1 MLCDVALR
9 RVKIICTIGPAS
21 DGPDVLRDL
30 IGAGMD
36 VARLNFSHGTQQE
49 HAARIAAI
57 RQAADD
63 CGRPVAILQDLCG
76 PKIRCTCF
84 EGGTLALKVGEP
96 LRLKASDDRQAVAP
110 AGHIFILYPH
120 LVEDLHQGD
129 RVLLDD
135 GRVGV
140 RITGC
145 DGDHLKAVV
154 EQAGTLRNNVGTH
167 LPPERMRIATLTDK
181 DKRDLSFGLSQ
192 GVDYVAL
199 SFVRNASEVQ
209 LVKDICEAWGSPTP
223 VVSKIETPQA
233 IDHLEAIMLASDAV
247 MIARGDLGVEF
258 SPESV
263 PVMQRNILGLAR
275 RHRRPVIVA
284 TEMMQSMVTA
294 TRPTRAEASDVATA
308 VFEGTDAVMLSGET
322 ATGAHPALVVRSM
335 HRIIVEAEQSRFQPP
350 PVDPPTPR
358 RQLVAQSVAQ
368 GACEIADRTGARVLV
383 AFTETGRTARFAS
396 QARPTV
402 PIIGVSHNGKALRQL
417 CLCWGVT
424 PKYLEPLGGSD
435 EMIDRTHALL
445 LADGIVSP
453 GDHFVTIYGAPVG
466 VPGST
471 NAIQVQVVE

>member
-1 MLCDVALR
+1 MLCAVAIR
-9 RVKIICTIGPAS
+9 RVKIVCTIGPAS
-21 DGPDVLRDL
+21 DGADVLRDL
-30 IGAGMD
+30 IHAGMD
-36 VARLNFSHGTQQE
+36 VARINFSHGTQDE
-49 HAARIAAI
+49 HADRIAAI

-63 CGRPVAILQDLCG
+63 CGRHVAILQDLCG
-76 PKIRCTCF
+76 PKIRCACF
-84 EGGTLALKVGEP
+84 EGGTRDLQLGDR
-96 LRLKASDDRQAVAP
+96 LRLRATDDRREVAA
-110 AGHIFILYPH
+110 AGELLILYPH
-120 LVEDLHQGD
+120 LADDLHKGD
-129 RVLLDD
+129 RILLDD
-135 GRVGV
+135 GRVGICV
-140 RITGC
+140 DSASGKPLT
-145 DGDHLKAVV
+145 AVV
-154 EQAGTLRNNVGTH
+154 DQPGQLRNNVGTH

-199 SFVRNASEVQ
+199 SFVRNASEVR

-223 VVSKIETPQA
+223 VVAKIETPQA
-233 IDHLEAIMLASDAV
+233 IDHLEAILLASDAV

-275 RHRRPVIVA
+275 RHQTPVIVA
-284 TEMMQSMVTA
+284 TEMMQSMTSA

-322 ATGAHPALVVRSM
+322 ASGNHPALVVRTM
-335 HRIIVEAEQSRFQPP
+335 HRIVVEAEQSRFQPP
-350 PVDPPTPR
+350 PVDRPPVER
-358 RQLVAQSVAQ
+358 ERIALAIAH
-368 GACEIADRTGARVLV
+368 GACEIADRTRAQVLV

-402 PIIGVSHNGKALRQL
+402 PIIGLSHNRRTLRQL
-417 CLCWGVT
+417 CLCWGII
-424 PKYLEPLGGSD
+424 PQYLEALRDSD

-445 LADGIVSP
+445 LAHGFVSP

-471 NAIQVQVVE
+471 NAIHVQVVE